1 MHILLNIGYYTLP
14 VTCLIEPKE
23 ARLLRPVDNLFVKSL
38 KEAMKA
44 NPSTDVAPIIG
55 LVVLKSGKNGKYVH
69 PHSKTIII
77 AL

>member
-1 MHILLNIGYYTLP
+1 MDI
-14 VTCLIEPKE
+14 
-23 ARLLRPVDNLFVKSL
+23 LFVKSL

-69 PHSKTIII
+69 PHAKTIII